1 MDGVKKKKRERE
13 KVNEKE
19 IGTTEKWKTSAEK
32 LKWSCRCTD
41 VEKEEDT
48 GRRYAL

>member
-1 MDGVKKKKRERE
+1 MDGVKKKKKRE

-32 LKWSCRCTD
+32 LKWSCRYTD
-41 VEKEEDT
+41 VEKEEDI
-48 GRRYAL
+48 GRRCAL